1 MSYKKTVS
9 LLTCTED
16 WGHINRLRLKA
27 WGYNVY
33 VFSGE
38 NAAKEALNLVDD
50 WRFRVVVAEKPLPEW
65 INEMNK
71 LPPYIGYFIYSSS
84 TGNCERLRETV
95 KAMAKRKRGPKPLQ
109 KVCA

>member
-1 MSYKKTVS
+1 VSYKKTVA
-9 LLTCTED
+9 LLACTED
-16 WGHINRLRLKA
+16 WGRMNRLRLNT

-38 NAAKEALNLVDD
+38 NAAKEASKLVGD
-50 WRFRVVVAEKPLPEW
+50 WLFRVVVAEKPLPAW
-65 INEMNK
+65 MDDMNK
-71 LPPYIGYFIYSSS
+71 MPSYIGYFIYSSA

-95 KAMAKRKRGPKPLQ
+95 TAMAKRKRGPKPLQ